1 VKFEAVVLMGVPLSR
16 PLELFKIRPD
26 GREPVIIEKVK
37 GAEPTLGLNV
47 VLKRLPT
54 VAVGSVTGFRAIT
67 EQEAE
72 IV

>member
-16 PLELFKIRPD
+16 PLELFKFRPD